1 MLHRPSIV
9 LRVTEY
15 FANYQSDSIDS
26 RVGKD
31 RSRGAEAAV
40 NLAALVSDFDAV
52 VNVHK
57 KKESSVFNDDT
68 EYKKCLNE
76 VKVVPFAFCL
86 ENN

>member
-1 MLHRPSIV
+1 M
-9 LRVTEY
+9 
-15 FANYQSDSIDS
+15 
-26 RVGKD
+26 GKD
-31 RSRGAEAAV
+31 NSRGEEAAV

>member
-1 MLHRPSIV
+1 M
-9 LRVTEY
+9 
-15 FANYQSDSIDS
+15 
-26 RVGKD
+26 GKD
-31 RSRGAEAAV
+31 KSLGAEAAV

-76 VKVVPFAFCL
+76 VKFCTWLFAWKL
-86 ENN
+86 I